1 MEQNG
6 SETFINLFNNV
17 RVGKCTKN
25 NLKQLLLKKINIDRV
40 PPIATL
46 IFAENKPK
54 DDYYAHKLTQ
64 FNYFEIRIKTIDELR
79 ETMPVHL
86 QTSLS
91 SRSCSPTARLPGTRA
106 LITSNPGLKDWLIN
120 AQFGI
125 VYNFGLTDSSI
136 TKVHLKLDVEKAG
149 KNAILQDSYALKH
162 KVVPIQMV
170 ETNIRFVKIHHKYS
184 KNSISIDSCKGIP
197 CSNISRSYTK
207 KDGCFHGVG
216 KTKNILSTSN
226 LCWPFTPN
234 ILVKI
239 RYTF

>member
-6 SETFINLFNNV
+6 GETFINLFNNI
-17 RVGKCTKN
+17 RAGKCTKN
-25 NLKQLLLKKINIDRV
+25 NLKQLLFKKINIDRV

-54 DDYYAHKLTQ
+54 DDYYAHKLIQ
-64 FNYFEIRIKTIDELR
+64 FNYFEIKIKTIDKLR

-120 AQFGI
+120 GQFGI
-125 VYNFGLTDSSI
+125 VYNFGLTDFSV

-149 KNAILQDSYALKH
+149 KNAFLKDSYALKH

-170 ETNIRFVKIHHKYS
+170 ETNIRFVKIHHKHS
-184 KNSISIDSCKGIP
+184 KNSIFIDSCMGIL
-197 CSNISRSYTK
+197 CSNISRSYNK
-207 KDGCFHGVG
+207 KDCCFRGVG
-216 KTKNILSTSN
+216 KTKNILSALN
-226 LCWPFTPN
+226 LCWPFTLN

-239 RYTF
+239 KYTF

>member
-6 SETFINLFNNV
+6 GETFINLFNNI
-17 RVGKCTKN
+17 RAGKCTKN
-25 NLKQLLLKKINIDRV
+25 NLKQLLFKKINIDRV

-54 DDYYAHKLTQ
+54 DDYYAHKLIQ
-64 FNYFEIRIKTIDELR
+64 FNYFEIKIKTIDKLR

-120 AQFGI
+120 GQFGI
-125 VYNFGLTDSSI
+125 VYNFGLTDFSV

-149 KNAILQDSYALKH
+149 KNAILKDSYALKH

-170 ETNIRFVKIHHKYS
+170 ETNIRFVKIHHKHS
-184 KNSISIDSCKGIP
+184 KNSIFIDSCMGIL

-207 KDGCFHGVG
+207 KDCCFRGVG
-216 KTKNILSTSN
+216 KTKNILSTLN
-226 LCWPFTPN
+226 LCWPFTLN

-239 RYTF
+239 KYTF